1 VTGAI
6 LFGKLPTH
14 GDFVARGL
22 NAETRDLID
31 NRLSASLAAARAAD
45 DFEER
50 YDSVPPCR
58 YVDPHGPEASAGVV
72 VASIDAAGR
81 RFPLLLALTAVDPAR
96 SAAAAEIC
104 EDLVYRAFAQSWS
117 ADELYTAAREAD
129 LADREA
135 DEGGAV
141 ATRWWNE
148 GGERFAPVECD
159 GRFPP
164 DLLSKM
170 LAGGVEVR

>member
-22 NAETRDLID
+22 NAETRDLLD
-31 NRLSASLAAARAAD
+31 NWLSNSLAAARAAD
-45 DFEER
+45 DFDER

-58 YVDPHGPEASAGVV
+58 YVNPNGADASGGVV
-72 VASIDAAGR
+72 VASVDAAGR
-81 RFPLLLALTAVDPAR
+81 RFPLLLALTDIDPGSS
-96 SAAAAEIC
+96 SAAAELC
-104 EDLVYRAFAQSWS
+104 ENLVYRAFAESWS
-117 ADELYTAAREAD
+117 ADELYAAAREAR
-129 LADREA
+129 LAEGEA
-135 DEGGAV
+135 EEGA
-141 ATRWWNE
+141 AAPRWWNE

-164 DLLSKM
+164 DLLSRM
-170 LAGGVEVR
+170 LAGGVEIP

>member
-1 VTGAI
+1 VSGAI

-22 NAETRDLID
+22 NAEARDLID
-31 NRLSASLAAARAAD
+31 NWLSNSLAAARATD

-58 YVDPHGPEASAGVV
+58 YVNPNGPDASAGVL

-81 RFPLLLALTAVDPAR
+81 RFPLLLALTDIDPGR
-96 SAAAAEIC
+96 TAAAAEVC

-117 ADELYTAAREAD
+117 ADELYAAARQAELAGREAD
-129 LADREA
+129 D
-135 DEGGAV
+135 DGTV
-141 ATRWWNE
+141 ATRWWSD
-148 GGERFAPVECD
+148 GGECFAPVECD

-164 DLLSKM
+164 DLLSRM
-170 LAGGVEVR
+170 LAGGGQIP